1 VELQLVSGL
10 EFVGASRCAMSGAGS
25 PPGSGRVLALR
36 VALAIVG
43 AVALLG
49 VYPLM
54 RWWPA
59 GFRWQ
64 PAQPEYD
71 QMIVAIYAT
80 LGVFLLRA
88 ARQPLRHLSLIWFA
102 VWSSVAHAAVMMVH
116 AWRSPEERVHLVGD
130 IALLWIVAVVLGG
143 LTWSAT
149 RGSGAPPSGA

>member
-1 VELQLVSGL
+1 MPTRRLMLLRAALV
-10 EFVGASRCAMSGAGS
+10 
-25 PPGSGRVLALR
+25 
-36 VALAIVG
+36 IVG
-43 AVALLG
+43 VVAVAG

-88 ARQPLRHLSLIWFA
+88 AREPLRHLSLIWFA
-102 VWSSVAHAAVMMVH
+102 VWSSVAHAGVMTVH
-116 AWRSPEERVHLVGD
+116 AWRSPEERVHFVGD
-130 IALLWIVAVVLGG
+130 IALLLIVALVLGG
-143 LTWSAT
+143 LTWRAT
-149 RGSGAPPSGA
+149 RGSEAPSGAVSP